1 MVVIR
6 PVLSERAMTAKAAFL
21 PQGLLSLI
29 TERIMKFEKISG
41 VVIDITSKPPA
52 TIEWE

>member
-1 MVVIR
+1 R
-6 PVLSERAMTAKAAFL
+6 
-21 PQGLLSLI
+21 
-29 TERIMKFEKISG
+29 